1 MQLSRD
7 PGSGWKGAR
16 YHLNKIATS
25 GGYSSKNGGDAHY
38 GHNGNV
44 DAYDT
49 NRHYDVSDFARQRAE
64 WPRSAAA
71 PQSGGL
77 WPGRQQVQA
86 ERAAHNESHHQLWDW
101 GSNSIAPNASL
112 SNHLANGVP
121 HSAEGGPLRGGA
133 TRVPDVKRPFELVG
147 DGVGGYVGYGGPVTS
162 AHVYGADFVRHEDGS
177 TGPLPFGHGLVV
189 PMAGGIAAAP
199 YRYGGFHRS

>member
-64 WPRSAAA
+64 WV
-71 PQSGGL
+71 
-77 WPGRQQVQA
+77 QQVQA
-86 ERAAHNESHHQLWDW
+86 ERAAHDAAHHELWDW

-112 SNHLANGVP
+112 SNHLANGV
-121 HSAEGGPLRGGA
+121 AMA

-147 DGVGGYVGYGGPVTS
+147 DGAGGYVGYGGPVTS
-162 AHVYGADFVRHEDGS
+162 GHVYGADFVRHADNS
-177 TGPLPFGHGLVV
+177 TGPLPFGQGLVV
-189 PMAGGIAAAP
+189 PMAGGLPAAP
-199 YRYGGFHRS
+199 YRYGGFYPPAHPPLRY

>member
-1 MQLSRD
+1 MGYILWVVWLVLGFENMLRQGAAGD

-25 GGYSSKNGGDAHY
+25 GGYSSKNSGDAHY

-49 NRHYDVSDFARQRAE
+49 NRHYDVSDFARQRDE
-64 WPRSAAA
+64 WV
-71 PQSGGL
+71 
-77 WPGRQQVQA
+77 QQVQA

-112 SNHLANGVP
+112 SNHLANGV
-121 HSAEGGPLRGGA
+121 AMA

-147 DGVGGYVGYGGPVTS
+147 DGAGGYVGYGGPVTS
-162 AHVYGADFVRHEDGS
+162 AHVYGADFVRHEDNS
-177 TGPLPFGHGLVV
+177 TGPLPFGQGLVV

-199 YRYGGFHRS
+199 YRYGGFQRPPHH